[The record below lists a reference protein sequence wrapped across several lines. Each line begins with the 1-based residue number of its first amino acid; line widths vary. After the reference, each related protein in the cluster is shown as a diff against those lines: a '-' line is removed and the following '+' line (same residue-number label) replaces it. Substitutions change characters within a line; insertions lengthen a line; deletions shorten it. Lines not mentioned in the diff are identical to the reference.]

1 MLHSKCVPALAV
13 GAALVAGLPG
23 LAARTGAQVV
33 EAQIPKTDLLV
44 QTRSM
49 EQPQPS
55 AYPVKLPDGNTLEML
70 PVLGNVYMLAGG
82 ASNIAVQVGNEGVLV
97 VDTATVASSDMVLQ
111 AIRTVTTRPIAYI
124 ITTSPDPDHFGGN
137 EKIGNAGQNPTQA
150 PRGLAGPGSIPPDN
164 NGGGGNNP
172 GQLRP
177 MGAIVFA
184 HENTLNRMS
193 APTGEKSEVPF
204 ALWPSNTFFTSRKT
218 LYFNDEPIELHY
230 APNAHTDGDVM
241 VFFRKSDVIA
251 TGDVIS
257 TLGYPMLDLKKG
269 GGIEGE
275 LAALNA
281 VIDIAVPHFNQ
292 QGGTRIVPGH
302 GRILNEADVVEYRD
316 MVTIIHDRV
325 KLGIGKGMSL
335 AQIKAQKPT
344 LDYDGLY
351 SRPGWTGDMF
361 VDAIHADLSKAAPR
375 TAIRN

>member
-1 MLHSKCVPALAV
+1 MTRFVPALAV
-13 GAALVAGLPG
+13 TAALVFSPFATSD
-23 LAARTGAQVV
+23 RTHAQ
-33 EAQIPKTDLLV
+33 AQIPKSDLLV

-55 AYPVKLPDGNTLEML
+55 AYPVKLPEGNTLDML

-97 VDTATVASSDMVLQ
+97 VDTATADISDMVLQ
-111 AIRTVTTRPIAYI
+111 AIKVVSSRPIAYI
-124 ITTSPDPDHFGGN
+124 ITTSPDPQHFGGN

-150 PRGLAGPGSIPPDN
+150 PPGLAGPGAFQPG
-164 NGGGGNNP
+164 GGGGNNQA
-172 GQLRP
+172 QLRP
-177 MGAIVFA
+177 MGAIMFA

-193 APTGEKSEVPF
+193 APTGEKSDVPF
-204 ALWPSNTFFTSRKT
+204 ALWPSSTFFTPKKT
-218 LYFNDEPIELHY
+218 FYFNDEPIEMLY
-230 APNAHTDGDVM
+230 QPNAHTDGDIM

-251 TGDVIS
+251 TGDVID
-257 TLGYPMLDLKKG
+257 TLGYPMIDLKKG
-269 GGIEGE
+269 GGIRGE
-275 LAALNA
+275 LEALNT

-325 KLGIGKGMSL
+325 KLGIEKGLSL

-344 LDYDGLY
+344 FDYDGLY
-351 SRPGWTGDMF
+351 SKPGWTGDMF
-361 VDAIHADLSKAAPR
+361 VDAIFADLGKAAPR
-375 TAIRN
+375 TAAAPRN